1 LGSKDLAIPLPAL
14 PIDLRFDI
22 FSHHVENNVFL
33 REGKYRINER
43 KELYLFESVEYY
55 SRA

>member
-1 LGSKDLAIPLPAL
+1 
-14 PIDLRFDI
+14 
-22 FSHHVENNVFL
+22 VFL

-43 KELYLFESVEYY
+43 KELYLFESVDYY